1 MNHFPR
7 LRLPLRLA
15 NSRQGLWQL
24 PLGMAVVL
32 ALWLSL
38 RSNTFFDGQNL
49 LNLVAQATP
58 LLLTSL
64 GQLIVVL
71 IGGLDLSVGAVISL
85 GTAILAADA
94 PMGVLLPTVFIA
106 SAAVGLV
113 NGYAVARLHVH
124 PIIATLSTMSL
135 VQGATLIIR
144 PVAGGSVP
152 EAVQAMVNATPLGV
166 PMSLLWSVA
175 AIAIGWKIVHASR
188 YGLYLFAVG
197 GGAPVARSYGIG
209 VERVVIGA
217 YVLSS
222 TFAATAAVF
231 LAGRITS
238 GDPKIGELF
247 AIESITAV
255 ALGGVQLAGGVG
267 GVPGAITG
275 VAFLALLA
283 NGMNLEN
290 VSAFIQTVVK
300 GLILLAVIALQPRK
314 NIGL

>member
-1 MNHFPR
+1 MKLLHL
-7 LRLPLRLA
+7 LRGA
-15 NSRQGLWQL
+15 HSRQGLWVL
-24 PLGMAVVL
+24 PLVMAALVAAWL
-32 ALWLSL
+32 AM
-38 RSNTFFDGQNL
+38 RTATFLDSQNL

-58 LLLTSL
+58 LLLASL

-85 GTAILAADA
+85 TTAILAADA
-94 PMGVLLPTVFIA
+94 PVWVLLPMVYL
-106 SAAVGLV
+106 AAATIGLV
-113 NGYAVARLHVH
+113 NGVAVSRLNVH

-152 EAVQAMVNATPLGV
+152 EVVLTMVNAVPLGI
-166 PMSLLWSVA
+166 PMSVWWSLA

-188 YGLYLFAVG
+188 YGLHLYAVG
-197 GGAPVARSYGIG
+197 GGAAVARSYGIG
-209 VERVVIGA
+209 VERVTVGA
-217 YVLSS
+217 YVLSAC
-222 TFAATAAVF
+222 FAATAAVF

-267 GVPGAITG
+267 SVPGAITG

-290 VSAFIQTVVK
+290 LSAFVQTIVK
-300 GLILLAVIALQPRK
+300 GLILLAVVALQPRK